1 MGLNANHRRVLEV
14 RLQSLE
20 RDLLQTRWLMRQQ
33 PEDGTLVRYHPIPS
47 IVRARIEKLVDRMLA
62 EIAALTNQF
71 GFEPKVEDIG
81 GSVSAEMVIA
91 WADLNDMRS
100 SKLRGYGEVDPAL
113 TETLDPH
120 IERLIQLSYALS
132 LVAKSDSP
140 ATSEAE
146 VSDNPI
152 HLSEDNRR

>member
-20 RDLLQTRWLMRQQ
+20 RDLLQARWLMRQP
-33 PEDGTLVRYHPIPS
+33 PEDGVLVHYRPIPS
-47 IVRARIEKLVDRMLA
+47 EVRARIEKLVDRMLA
-62 EIAALTNQF
+62 EIAALANRF
-71 GFEPKVEDIG
+71 GFQPKVEDIG
-81 GSVSAEMVIA
+81 NSVSAEMVVA

-113 TETLDPH
+113 AETLDPH
-120 IERLIQLSYALS
+120 IEQLIKLSYVISMA
-132 LVAKSDSP
+132 ANTGSP

-146 VSDNPI
+146 ASDKPI
-152 HLSEDNRR
+152 HSSGDNRS